1 MKQDGKELLIGG
13 VIIIS
18 FLLIVMSIFIITVD
32 YNVIDEGL
40 KREHM
45 EKVIGLQENRARKIL
60 EASGWE
66 VSVGEWAVTCPDR
79 RGQVLFAYK
88 TDENT
93 VRLVVGTVEFT
104 PPAP

>member
-1 MKQDGKELLIGG
+1 MKGDGIG
-13 VIIIS
+13 
-18 FLLIVMSIFIITVD
+18 MSIIGLLVISATVTLIITVD
-32 YNVIDEGL
+32 YDVIDEGL

-79 RGQVLFAYK
+79 RGEVLFAHK

>member
-1 MKQDGKELLIGG
+1 MKGDGIG
-13 VIIIS
+13 
-18 FLLIVMSIFIITVD
+18 MSIIGLLVISATVTLIITVD
-32 YNVIDEGL
+32 YDVIDEGL

-60 EASGWE
+60 EASGWK
-66 VSVGEWAVTCPDR
+66 VSVGEWVTCPDR
-79 RGQVLFAYK
+79 RGEVLFAHK

>member
-1 MKQDGKELLIGG
+1 MKGDGIG
-13 VIIIS
+13 
-18 FLLIVMSIFIITVD
+18 MSIIGLLVILATVILIITVD
-32 YNVIDEGL
+32 YDVIDEGL

-66 VSVGEWAVTCPDR
+66 VSVGEWVTRPRWHGRVCFTCR
-79 RGQVLFAYK
+79 TG
-88 TDENT
+88 ENSI
-93 VRLVVGTVEFT
+93 RLIIGAEEVY